1 MLIGELLE
9 SPAVLA
15 PAGGSVK
22 VRGKKELIVTV
33 ITIIGIIM
41 KADEMISFPLRE
53 NKKRNSGI
61 WPRKSSSAGTGG
73 KTMQSL
79 HSSASRRR
87 RRLHRVPGRNRSGP
101 FLKTRDAFSWSSVL

>member
-9 SPAVLA
+9 SPAALA
-15 PAGGSVK
+15 PAGGNVK
-22 VRGKKELIVTV
+22 VRGKKQLIVTV
-33 ITIIGIIM
+33 TTIIGIIM

-53 NKKRNSGI
+53 IKKRNSGI
-61 WPRKSSSAGTGG
+61 WPRKGSPAGTEG

-87 RRLHRVPGRNRSGP
+87 RRLHRGPGRNRSGR